1 MARVALLPQC
11 SVPELLAEFFS
22 ASGRG
27 SSDELILAAQEK
39 KSRVFAR
46 PLKQNSAIGLRL
58 AEQVGHSIGGGIA
71 GMVQARQLESA
82 FDGP

>member
-1 MARVALLPQC
+1 
-11 SVPELLAEFFS
+11 
-22 ASGRG
+22 
-27 SSDELILAAQEK
+27 LAAQEK